1 MLTEK
6 DFRNDIRDDYPE
18 MYLSGGSK
26 VFVLILYILGFLS
39 MGACSIVGYS
49 QKDFIERDSWLTTG
63 MLFTAIFVGTA
74 ILTPYFLD
82 SNDRNKV

>member
-63 MLFTAIFVGTA
+63 ILFTAIFVGTA

>member
-63 MLFTAIFVGTA
+63 ILFTAIFVGTA

-82 SNDRNKV
+82 SDDRNKV

>member
-39 MGACSIVGYS
+39 MGACSIIGYS

-63 MLFTAIFVGTA
+63 ILFTAIFVGTA

>member
-6 DFRNDIRDDYPE
+6 DFRNDIRDGYPE
-18 MYLSGGSK
+18 IYLSGGAK
-26 VFVLILYILGFLS
+26 VFLLILYILGFLS

-63 MLFTAIFVGTA
+63 ILFTTIFVGTA
-74 ILTPYFLD
+74 ILTTYFLD
-82 SNDRNKV
+82 SDDRNKV

>member
-18 MYLSGGSK
+18 MYLSGGAK
-26 VFVLILYILGFLS
+26 VFVLILYILGFFS
-39 MGACSIVGYS
+39 MVTCCIVGYS
-49 QKDFIERDSWLTTG
+49 QKDFIERDNWITTG
-63 MLFTAIFVGTA
+63 LLFAAIFVGTA

-82 SNDRNKV
+82 SSDRNKV

>member
-18 MYLSGGSK
+18 MYFSGGAK

-49 QKDFIERDSWLTTG
+49 QEDFIERDSWLTTG
-63 MLFTAIFVGTA
+63 VLFSIIFVGTA

-82 SNDRNKV
+82 SDDRNKV

>member
-6 DFRNDIRDDYPE
+6 DFRDDLRDDYPD
-18 MYLSGGSK
+18 MNVSGGAK
-26 VFVLILYILGFLS
+26 VFVFILYILGFFS
-39 MGACSIVGYS
+39 IVTCYIVGYS
-49 QKDFIERDSWLTTG
+49 QKDFIERDSWITTG
-63 MLFTAIFVGTA
+63 LLFAAIFVGTA

>member
-6 DFRNDIRDDYPE
+6 DFRNDIRDSYPE
-18 MYLSGGSK
+18 MYLSGGAK

-39 MGACSIVGYS
+39 IVTCSIIGYN
-49 QKDFIERDSWLTTG
+49 QEDFIERDSWITTG
-63 MLFTAIFVGTA
+63 VLFSIIFVGTA

-82 SNDRNKV
+82 SDDRNKV

>member
-18 MYLSGGSK
+18 MHLSGGAK
-26 VFVLILYILGFLS
+26 VFVLMLYILGFLS
-39 MGACSIVGYS
+39 MGACSMVGYS
-49 QKDFIERDSWLTTG
+49 QEDFTERDSWLTTG
-63 MLFTAIFVGTA
+63 ILFTTIFVGTA

-82 SNDRNKV
+82 SDDRNKV

>member
-39 MGACSIVGYS
+39 MGACSMVGYS
-49 QKDFIERDSWLTTG
+49 QKDFIERDSWLTIG
-63 MLFTAIFVGTA
+63 ILFTTIFVGTA
-74 ILTPYFLD
+74 ILTPYFF
-82 SNDRNKV
+82 R

>member
-6 DFRNDIRDDYPE
+6 DFRDDIRDGYPE
-18 MYLSGGSK
+18 MHLSGGAK

-39 MGACSIVGYS
+39 IVACSIVGYS

-63 MLFTAIFVGTA
+63 VLFTTIFVGTA
-74 ILTPYFLD
+74 ILTTYFLD
-82 SNDRNKV
+82 SDDRNKV

>member
-6 DFRNDIRDDYPE
+6 DFRDDPRDDYPDINT
-18 MYLSGGSK
+18 SGGAK
-26 VFVLILYILGFLS
+26 VLVFILYVLGFLS
-39 MGACSIVGYS
+39 IGTCSIIGYS

-63 MLFTAIFVGTA
+63 ILFTAIFVGTA

-82 SNDRNKV
+82 SDDRNKV

>member
-63 MLFTAIFVGTA
+63 ILFTVIFVGTA

>member
-6 DFRNDIRDDYPE
+6 DFRNDIMDSYPE
-18 MYLSGGSK
+18 MCLSGGAK

-39 MGACSIVGYS
+39 MVACSIVGYS

-63 MLFTAIFVGTA
+63 ILFTAIFVGTA

>member
-6 DFRNDIRDDYPE
+6 DFRNDIRDGYPE
-18 MYLSGGSK
+18 MYLSGGAK

-63 MLFTAIFVGTA
+63 ILFTAIFVGTA

>member
-63 MLFTAIFVGTA
+63 ILFTAIFVGTA
-74 ILTPYFLD
+74 ILTLYFLD
-82 SNDRNKV
+82 SGDRNKV

>member
-6 DFRNDIRDDYPE
+6 DFRDDPRDDYPDINT
-18 MYLSGGSK
+18 SGGAK
-26 VFVLILYILGFLS
+26 LFVLILYILGFLS
-39 MGACSIVGYS
+39 IGTCSMVGYS
-49 QKDFIERDSWLTTG
+49 QEDFIERDSWLTTG
-63 MLFTAIFVGTA
+63 ILFTTIFVGTA

>member
-39 MGACSIVGYS
+39 MGACSMVGYS

-63 MLFTAIFVGTA
+63 ILFTIIFVGTA

-82 SNDRNKV
+82 SDDRNKV

>member
-6 DFRNDIRDDYPE
+6 DFSNDIRDDYRE
-18 MYLSGGSK
+18 MYLSGGAK

-63 MLFTAIFVGTA
+63 ILFTAIFVGTA

-82 SNDRNKV
+82 SDDRNKV

>member
-6 DFRNDIRDDYPE
+6 DFRNDIRDGYPDINT
-18 MYLSGGSK
+18 SGGAEL
-26 VFVLILYILGFLS
+26 FVLILYILGFLS
-39 MGACSIVGYS
+39 IGTCSIVGYS

-63 MLFTAIFVGTA
+63 ILFTTIFVGTA

-82 SNDRNKV
+82 SDDRNKV

>member
-18 MYLSGGSK
+18 VYLSGGSK

-63 MLFTAIFVGTA
+63 ILFTTIFVGTA

-82 SNDRNKV
+82 SGDRNKV

>member
-6 DFRNDIRDDYPE
+6 DFRNDIRDGYPE
-18 MYLSGGSK
+18 MYLSGGAK

-39 MGACSIVGYS
+39 MVACSMVGYS

-63 MLFTAIFVGTA
+63 VLFTTIFVGTA

-82 SNDRNKV
+82 SSDRNKV

>member
-6 DFRNDIRDDYPE
+6 DFRNDIRDSYPE
-18 MYLSGGSK
+18 MYLSEGAK

-39 MGACSIVGYS
+39 MGACGIVGYS

-63 MLFTAIFVGTA
+63 ILFTIIFVGTA

>member
-6 DFRNDIRDDYPE
+6 DFRNDIRDGYPE
-18 MYLSGGSK
+18 MYLSGGAK

-49 QKDFIERDSWLTTG
+49 QEDFTERDSWLTTG
-63 MLFTAIFVGTA
+63 ILFTAIFVGTA

>member
-6 DFRNDIRDDYPE
+6 DFRNDVRDGYPE
-18 MYLSGGSK
+18 MYLSGGAK

-39 MGACSIVGYS
+39 MVACSIVGYS

-63 MLFTAIFVGTA
+63 ILFTAIFVGTA

-82 SNDRNKV
+82 SDDRNKV